1 MKKQVRIHVVSG
13 LFAYILFFA
22 GKGCFEYFANQLY
35 SDKMIAVVCL
45 CNRFRNS
52 FEVRVFFGPFV
63 FCLRV
68 ISFRNKGGF

>member
-1 MKKQVRIHVVSG
+1 MHAVSG

-22 GKGCFEYFANQLY
+22 GKGCFEYFADQLY

-45 CNRFRNS
+45 CHSLRNS